1 MGLEQTLEILCIPT
15 FLTLSLSLSPIVLFD
30 LSVTHQ
36 LLFIKQL
43 LQALL
48 LIFLFLFL
56 LILLRS
62 DVLEVLKVV
71 PLLVILGDLV
81 LVHLFLEFEADALL
95 VLANLHLNG
104 ILFLLELVNVMH
116 DNLCPVIL
124 VLGGRGHICLR
135 TWAQNL
141 VPDIFDG
148 RRTRSLRSL

>member
-15 FLTLSLSLSPIVLFD
+15 LLTLSLGLSPIVLLD

-48 LIFLFLFL
+48 LIFLFLL
-56 LILLRS
+56 LLFLLRS

-71 PLLVILGDLV
+71 PLLVILSDFV
-81 LVHLFLEFEADALL
+81 LVHLFLEFVADALL

-104 ILFLLELVNVMH
+104 ILFSLELVNVMH

-124 VLGGRGHICLR
+124 VLGGRAHIC
-135 TWAQNL
+135 
-141 VPDIFDG
+141 V
-148 RRTRSLRSL
+148 